1 MCKTL
6 CILGIV
12 ALCALVAVQGSVTTA
27 PVTDQVDRFEL
38 DPPLALR
45 LSRFASVTNL
55 EEALDYSETI
65 FEKSKRLEGSLAA
78 GSRGKV
84 VKGGTTYAQILD
96 GYPTPSTQQQD
107 LLARK
112 VLRASSF
119 FVNRFCIPNG
129 VSSYECGLYLSG
141 TPIPATNMIGD
152 QCQSMIAGK
161 EYNDEYRRLLPA
173 LYDDGVYA
181 FRRSSTGGELPQ
193 AREISSRFHSAGNRQ
208 ESLDKTRSVALV
220 QWSQFIE
227 HDLAK
232 TTVQTMADGTD
243 IECCS
248 SDHGQLLPRYR
259 HPSCKPMLVPED
271 DPYYRTY
278 RATCLNYVRSALSLG
293 RYGCHLGP
301 ANQLNQ
307 ATNRL
312 DLSQLYGSLANDTK
326 LLRTGKGGRLQA
338 QLYDSVEYL
347 QEATNGRLCAA
358 DSNLET
364 VCYDSGDTRVN
375 VNPYITLLHTLFLR
389 SHNRLAKHLGLL
401 QPSWT
406 DEQLFTV
413 ARTVNTKLYQK
424 IVREWLTAVAG
435 EQATRDPRPT
445 VGRGDDRVS
454 NEFAT
459 AAIRFYNT
467 MMPGEINNPLGSYD
481 LEHLFYRPKDLRKR
495 DYFAHLVDSVLGQNA
510 MSLDTAYVDDMAHM
524 LFGVRNVGLD
534 VLALDIQRGRDH
546 GLARYTDYYT
556 LCNGKPVTGWA
567 DLERVLKPDDLEI
580 IRASYATVHDVDLI
594 VGAIAEWPA
603 AGATVGP
610 TLSCLIREQLDN
622 SLQADDGQAGTPTI
636 QEHRLDAVLAEYSA
650 ARFMCDTAQVDRVQR
665 DIFRVPSVDN
675 PQIRCAQLPALDL
688 ARLV

>member
-1 MCKTL
+1 MRTTL
-6 CILGIV
+6 YVLCTV
-12 ALCALVAVQGSVTTA
+12 ALLALTAQGSVTTV
-27 PVTDQVDRFEL
+27 PVIDQVDRYEL
-38 DPPLALR
+38 DPSLTSR
-45 LSRFASVTNL
+45 LSRFASTTNL
-55 EEALDYSETI
+55 VEALDYSETI

-84 VKGGTTYAQILD
+84 VKGGSTYAQILD

-129 VSSYECGLYLSG
+129 ISSYECGLYLSG
-141 TPIPATNMIGD
+141 IPIPSTTVIGD
-152 QCQSMIAGK
+152 QCQKLIAVK
-161 EYNDEYRRLLPA
+161 ENNDEYRRLLPA

-181 FRRSSTGGELPQ
+181 FRRSTNGGELPL
-193 AREISSRFHSAGNRQ
+193 AREVSSRFHTARNGQ
-208 ESLDKTRSVALV
+208 ETLDKTRSVALV
-220 QWSQFIE
+220 QWTQFIE

-232 TTVQTMADGTD
+232 TTVQSMHDGTD

-259 HPSCKPMLVPED
+259 HPSCKPMQVPED

-293 RYGCHLGP
+293 GYGCHLGP

-312 DLSQLYGSLANDTK
+312 DLSQLYGSLTNDTM

-338 QLYDSVEYL
+338 QLYDSAEYL
-347 QEATNGRLCAA
+347 QEAANGRLCAT
-358 DSNLET
+358 DSNLES

-389 SHNRLAKHLGLL
+389 SHNRLAKHLALL

-406 DEQLFTV
+406 DEQLFSV
-413 ARTVNTKLYQK
+413 ARKVNTKLYQK

-435 EQATRDPRPT
+435 ERATHDPQPT
-445 VGRGDDRVS
+445 ASRDDRVS

-467 MMPGEINNPLGSYD
+467 MMPGEISNALGSYD

-495 DYFAHLVDSVLGQNA
+495 DYFAHLVGSVLGQNA
-510 MSLDTAYVDDMAHM
+510 MSLDTAYVDDMAHL

-580 IRASYATVHDVDLI
+580 ARASYATVHDVDLI
-594 VGAIAEWPA
+594 VGAIAELPT

-610 TLSCLIREQLDN
+610 TLSCLIREQIDN
-622 SLQADDGQAGTPTI
+622 SLQADDEQTSTPLV
-636 QEHRLDAVLAEYSA
+636 QEDRLDAVLAEYSA

-675 PQIRCAQLPALDL
+675 PQIRCAQLPSLDL

>member
-1 MCKTL
+1 MCKTW
-6 CILGIV
+6 CIV
-12 ALCALVAVQGSVTTA
+12 ALYVLGSVTA
-27 PVTDQVDRFEL
+27 GPAIDQVDRYEL
-38 DPPLALR
+38 AQPLVQR
-45 LSRFASVTNL
+45 LTRFASQPNL
-55 EEALDYSETI
+55 EDALDYSETI

-78 GSRGKV
+78 GTRGKV
-84 VKGGTTYAQILD
+84 VKGGSTYAQILD

-141 TPIPATNMIGD
+141 TPIPASTVIGD
-152 QCQSMIAGK
+152 QCQSLIAAK

-181 FRRSSTGGELPQ
+181 FRRSTTGGELPH
-193 AREISSRFHSAGNRQ
+193 AREVSSRFHTAWNREEPLDSA
-208 ESLDKTRSVALV
+208 RSVALV
-220 QWSQFIE
+220 QWTQFIE

-232 TTVQTMADGTD
+232 TTVQTMHDGTD
-243 IECCS
+243 IECCT

-259 HPSCKPMLVPED
+259 HPSCKPMQVRED

-278 RATCLNYVRSALSLG
+278 RATCLSYVRSALSLG
-293 RYGCHLGP
+293 GHGCHLGP

-307 ATNRL
+307 ATKRL
-312 DLSQLYGSLANDTK
+312 DLSQLYGSLANDTQQ
-326 LLRTGKGGRLQA
+326 LRTGKGGRLQA
-338 QLYDSVEYL
+338 QLYDSAEYL
-347 QEATNGRLCAA
+347 QETANGRFCAA

-389 SHNRLAKHLGLL
+389 SHNRLAKHLALV

-406 DEQLFTV
+406 DEQLFGV

-424 IVREWLTAVAG
+424 IVREWLTVVAG
-435 EQATRDPRPT
+435 GRATGDPPST
-445 VGRGDDRVS
+445 SAHDARVS

-459 AAIRFYNT
+459 AAIRFYTT
-467 MMPGEINNPLGSYD
+467 MMPGEISNALSSYD

-495 DYFAHLVDSVLGQNA
+495 DYFAHLVGSVLGQNA
-510 MSLDTAYVDDMAHM
+510 MSLDTAYVDDMAHL

-556 LCNGKPVTGWA
+556 LCNGTPVTGWS
-567 DLERVLKPDDLEI
+567 DLERVLKPNDLHI

-603 AGATVGP
+603 PGATVGP
-610 TLSCLIREQLDN
+610 TLSCLIREQIDN
-622 SLQADDGQAGTPTI
+622 SLQAD
-636 QEHRLDAVLAEYSA
+636 QEQTNRPLIRPQQLDTVLAEYSA

-675 PQIRCAQLPALDL
+675 PQIRCDQLPALDL

>member
-6 CILGIV
+6 CI
-12 ALCALVAVQGSVTTA
+12 VAVFVVVVRGSVTTG
-27 PVTDQVDRFEL
+27 PVIEQADRHEL
-38 DPPLALR
+38 DPPLVQR
-45 LSRFASVTNL
+45 LTRFASKPNL

-84 VKGGTTYAQILD
+84 VKGGSTFAQILD

-141 TPIPATNMIGD
+141 TPIPASTVIGD
-152 QCQSMIAGK
+152 QCQRMIAAK
-161 EYNDEYRRLLPA
+161 EHNDEYRRLLPA

-181 FRRSSTGGELPQ
+181 FRRSTAGGELPH
-193 AREISSRFHSAGNRQ
+193 ARVVSSRFHTAWNREEPLDSA
-208 ESLDKTRSVALV
+208 RSVALV
-220 QWSQFIE
+220 QWTQFIE

-232 TTVQTMADGTD
+232 TTVQTMHDGTD
-243 IECCS
+243 IECCTS
-248 SDHGQLLPRYR
+248 EHGPLLPRYR
-259 HPSCKPMLVPED
+259 HPSCKPMQVPED

-293 RYGCHLGP
+293 GSGCHLGP

-312 DLSQLYGSLANDTK
+312 DLSQLYGSLANDTRQ
-326 LLRTGKGGRLQA
+326 LRTGKGGRLQA
-338 QLYDSVEYL
+338 QLYDSAEYL
-347 QEATNGRLCAA
+347 LETANGRLCAA

-389 SHNRLAKHLGLL
+389 SHNRLAKHLALL

-413 ARTVNTKLYQK
+413 ARTVNIKLYQK
-424 IVREWLTAVAG
+424 IVREWLTVVAG
-435 EQATRDPRPT
+435 GRATSDPQPTSAHRDE
-445 VGRGDDRVS
+445 RVT

-459 AAIRFYNT
+459 AAIRFYTT
-467 MMPGEINNPLGSYD
+467 MMPGEISNALSSYD
-481 LEHLFYRPKDLRKR
+481 LEQLFYRPKDLRKR

-510 MSLDTAYVDDMAHM
+510 MSLDTAYVDDMAHL

-556 LCNGKPVTGWA
+556 LCSGTPITGWS
-567 DLERVLKPDDLEI
+567 DLERVLKPNDLSI
-580 IRASYATVHDVDLI
+580 MRASYATVHDVDLI
-594 VGAIAEWPA
+594 VGAVAEWPA

-610 TLSCLIREQLDN
+610 TLSCLIREQIDS
-622 SLQADDGQAGTPTI
+622 SLQAGREQTSPPLI
-636 QEHRLDAVLAEYSA
+636 QQQQLDAVLAEYSA
-650 ARFMCDTAQVDRVQR
+650 ARFMCDTAQVERVQR